1 VNIEIGDF
9 KNHAH
14 NKLCEELEDV
24 ILRHATERQLSLL
37 EAVGALEVVKL
48 SMYKNQVETAEYESD
63 D

>member
-1 VNIEIGDF
+1 MNIEVGNF
-9 KNHAH
+9 QNAAH

-24 ILRHATERQLSLL
+24 ILKHAQVRQLSLL

-48 SMYKNQVETAEYESD
+48 SLYKNQIEAVEYESD